1 MKMISMIADKKVLA
15 ISEIENK
22 KAISSLLVAFLFSVL
37 LWFCFF
43 HFNFLYLAEEV

>member
-1 MKMISMIADKKVLA
+1 MT

-37 LWFCFF
+37 LWFRFF
-43 HFNFLYLAEEV
+43 HFYFLYLAEEV

>member
-1 MKMISMIADKKVLA
+1 MT

>member
-1 MKMISMIADKKVLA
+1 MT

-22 KAISSLLVAFLFSVL
+22 KAISIELIAFLFSVL

-43 HFNFLYLAEEV
+43 HFYFLYLTEEV